1 MYNEHQNNIAIY
13 IHWPFCIRKCPY
25 CDFNSHET
33 KSKIDI
39 KLWMNAYQ
47 NEIAFEQSRLGKK
60 LVKSV
65 FFGGGTP
72 SLMPIKLVEFIL
84 NKLNKVWHID
94 KNTEISLEANPSSV
108 ESKKFNNL
116 SKIGVN
122 RVSLGIQSLRDSKL
136 KFLGRTHSAKEGKEA
151 IEIANKY
158 FNKVSCDL
166 IYGVPKQ
173 SIISWENELRELIAC
188 ANGHIS
194 AYQLTIEKGTQFF
207 SDHKNNKFILPSEN
221 FLLIL
226 YKLTDSILHQNGYK
240 KYETSNYSFSNCES
254 IHNLAVWRGLEYI
267 GLGPGAHGRVIRD
280 KSWYATQ
287 RIYSPSKWLNCLI
300 KNKNSLIVDNKI
312 NSNERAK
319 EIVLT
324 ALRLREGLDLNKL
337 NTLTNNLHSKE
348 IINKNALSELSKSG
362 LLNLDNSVVKVTK
375 KGSPVLNTILYKIL
389 C

>member
-1 MYNEHQNNIAIY
+1 
-13 IHWPFCIRKCPY
+13 
-25 CDFNSHET
+25 
-33 KSKIDI
+33 
-39 KLWMNAYQ
+39 MNAYQ

-173 SIISWENELRELIAC
+173 SKISWENELKELIAC

-207 SDHKNNKFILPSEN
+207 SDHKNNKFVLPSEK

-226 YKLTDSILHQNGYK
+226 YKLTDRILHQNGYK

-254 IHNLAVWRGLEYI
+254 IHNLTVWRGLEYI

-280 KSWYATQ
+280 KSWHATQ
-287 RIYSPSKWLNCLI
+287 RIYSPSKWLNCLT

-312 NSNERAK
+312 NSNERAI
-319 EIVLT
+319 E
-324 ALRLREGLDLNKL
+324 
-337 NTLTNNLHSKE
+337 
-348 IINKNALSELSKSG
+348 
-362 LLNLDNSVVKVTK
+362 
-375 KGSPVLNTILYKIL
+375 
-389 C
+389 

>member
-1 MYNEHQNNIAIY
+1 
-13 IHWPFCIRKCPY
+13 
-25 CDFNSHET
+25 
-33 KSKIDI
+33 
-39 KLWMNAYQ
+39 
-47 NEIAFEQSRLGKK
+47 
-60 LVKSV
+60 
-65 FFGGGTP
+65 
-72 SLMPIKLVEFIL
+72 MPIKLVEFIL
-84 NKLNKVWHID
+84 NKLNKVWLID

-122 RVSLGIQSLRDSKL
+122 RVSLRIQSLRDSKL

-173 SIISWENELRELIAC
+173 SKISWEKELKELISC
-188 ANGHIS
+188 ASGHLS

-207 SDHKNNKFILPSEN
+207 SDHKKNKFVLPSEK

-226 YKLTDSILHQNGYK
+226 YKLTDKILHQNGYK

-300 KNKNSLIVDNKI
+300 KNKNSLIVDSKI
-312 NSNERAK
+312 NSNERAI

-324 ALRLREGLDLNKL
+324 ALRFREGLDLNKL

-348 IINKNALSELSKSG
+348 IINKNALNELSKSG

-375 KGSPVLNTILYKIL
+375 KGSPILNTILYKIL